1 MVADHS
7 GGRDQGAVMK
17 RFEKK
22 VAVVTAGGGLLG
34 RATCVKL
41 GSEGATLVVADRDAA
56 AAERVAEQIEM
67 AGGQALAVT
76 ADVATAEGV
85 RALMSHAMA
94 RFGRI
99 DVLANIAGTQSKRW
113 IDEITREHWDHVL
126 HGNLTATFLCI
137 QEVVPYMR
145 AGGGGKVV
153 NMASFAIHGVPW
165 FRQARQGRSAYAAA
179 KAGIVGLTRTLAGE
193 LADDNINVN
202 VVLPG
207 PVREPGD
214 VEAINALETHPAV
227 KTPPLAL
234 IPKRR
239 YATPEDVANAI
250 AFFASDEADYI
261 TGESL
266 SIAGGL

>member
-1 MVADHS
+1 
-7 GGRDQGAVMK
+7 MK
-17 RFEKK
+17 RFEGK
-22 VAVVTAGGGLLG
+22 VAIVTAGGGLLG
-34 RATCVKL
+34 RATCLKL
-41 GSEGATLVVADRDAA
+41 ASEGAAVVVADRVAA
-56 AAERVAEQIEM
+56 AAERVADQIVT
-67 AGGQALAVT
+67 AGGQALAVMS
-76 ADVATAEGV
+76 DVATTEGA
-85 RALMSHAMA
+85 RALMASTVA

-99 DVLANIAGTQSKRW
+99 DVLANIAGAQSKLW
-113 IDEITREHWDHVL
+113 IDEITREHWDQVL

-137 QEVVPYMR
+137 QEALPHMK

-165 FRQARQGRSAYAAA
+165 FRQAHQGRSAYAAA

-202 VVLPG
+202 VVIPG
-207 PVREPGD
+207 PVREKGD
-214 VEAINALETHPAV
+214 LAAINALETNPAV
-227 KTPPLAL
+227 KTPPMAL

-250 AFFASDEADYI
+250 AFLASDEAEYI

-266 SIAGGL
+266 AITGGL

>member
-1 MVADHS
+1 
-7 GGRDQGAVMK
+7 MK
-17 RFEKK
+17 RFEGK

-34 RATCVKL
+34 RATCLKL
-41 GSEGATLVVADRDAA
+41 ASEGAAVVVADRDAA
-56 AAERVAEQIEM
+56 AAGRVTDQIVT

-76 ADVATAEGV
+76 SDVATTEGT
-85 RALMSHAMA
+85 RALMASAMA

-99 DVLANIAGTQSKRW
+99 DALANIAGAQSKLW
-113 IDEITREHWDHVL
+113 IDEITREHWDQVL

-137 QEVVPYMR
+137 QEALPYMR

-165 FRQARQGRSAYAAA
+165 FRQAHQGRSAYAAA

-193 LADDNINVN
+193 LAEDNINLN

-214 VEAINALETHPAV
+214 LAAINALETNPAV

-239 YATPEDVANAI
+239 YATPEDVAKAI

-266 SIAGGL
+266 TIAGGL

>member
-1 MVADHS
+1 
-7 GGRDQGAVMK
+7 MK
-17 RFEKK
+17 RFEGK
-22 VAVVTAGGGLLG
+22 VAIVTAGGGLLG
-34 RATCVKL
+34 RATCLKL
-41 GSEGATLVVADRDAA
+41 SSEGAAVVVADRDAA
-56 AAERVAEQIEM
+56 AARRVADQIVSV
-67 AGGQALAVT
+67 GGEALAVT
-76 ADVATAEGV
+76 SDVATTEGA
-85 RALMSHAMA
+85 RAVMASAMA

-99 DVLANIAGTQSKRW
+99 DALANIAGAQSKLW
-113 IDEITREHWDHVL
+113 IDEITREHWDQVL

-137 QEVVPYMR
+137 QEALPHMK

-165 FRQARQGRSAYAAA
+165 FRQAHQGRSAYAAA

-214 VEAINALETHPAV
+214 LAAINALETNPAV

-239 YATPEDVANAI
+239 YATPEDVAKAI

-266 SIAGGL
+266 TIAGGL

>member
-1 MVADHS
+1 MN
-7 GGRDQGAVMK
+7 
-17 RFEKK
+17 RFEGK
-22 VAVVTAGGGLLG
+22 VAIVTAGGGLLG
-34 RATCVKL
+34 RATCLKL
-41 GSEGATLVVADRDAA
+41 ASEGAAVVVADRDSAA
-56 AAERVAEQIEM
+56 AGRVADQIVTV
-67 AGGQALAVT
+67 GGEALAVT
-76 ADVATAEGV
+76 SDVATTEGA
-85 RALMSHAMA
+85 RAVMASAMA

-99 DVLANIAGTQSKRW
+99 DALANIAGAQSKLW
-113 IDEITREHWDHVL
+113 IDEITREHWDQVL

-137 QEVVPYMR
+137 QEVLPHMK

-165 FRQARQGRSAYAAA
+165 FRQAHQGRSAYAAA

-193 LADDNINVN
+193 LADDNINLN

-207 PVREPGD
+207 PVREAGD
-214 VEAINALETHPAV
+214 MAAINALETNPAV

-239 YATPEDVANAI
+239 YATPEDVAKAI